1 MANICTLKQYL
12 LITTMVTYLHGPFF
26 CVCNWEHCAEPEKFF
41 VISSSPSASAMEVEY
56 VCLSFLRGRTEGSCR
71 PEHIHSIRKLSFEA
85 RGILVV
91 EGRRYAWQE
100 TLYMITSSSLFSS
113 ISCKVA
119 LLFLIFPSLHA
130 VSPFLFS
137 PSLVYIQ
144 GSHLLNWKKSMIFH
158 VCLQI
163 YILTW

>member
-1 MANICTLKQYL
+1 MGAVDYDNHQAFNLNHNALCISLRIFCHILFL
-12 LITTMVTYLHGPFF
+12 PPGPSF
-26 CVCNWEHCAEPEKFF
+26 H
-41 VISSSPSASAMEVEY
+41 I
-56 VCLSFLRGRTEGSCR
+56 VCLSFLRRGA
-71 PEHIHSIRKLSFEA
+71 EHWKHKKV
-85 RGILVV
+85 RGDPKQRMLRSSA
-91 EGRRYAWQE
+91 ERRRYAWQE

-144 GSHLLNWKKSMIFH
+144 GSHLLNWKKSMIFY
-158 VCLQI
+158 VFSQI
-163 YILTW
+163 YSDGNWKQDAST